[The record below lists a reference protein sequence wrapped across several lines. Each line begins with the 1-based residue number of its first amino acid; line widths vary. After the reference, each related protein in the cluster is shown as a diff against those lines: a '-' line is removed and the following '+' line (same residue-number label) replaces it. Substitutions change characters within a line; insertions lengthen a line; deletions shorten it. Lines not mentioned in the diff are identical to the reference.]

1 MHDRPARPTAFC
13 WNQKYPRVCGEKTA
27 TTINQL
33 RQAESPPHMRGKDG
47 CVRDAVDSRGITPAY
62 AGKRTPCRNTSLRY
76 WDHPRVCG
84 EKKLNISP
92 VPPHQGSPPHM
103 RGKEIWRLRWTTRKR
118 ITPAYAGKSFRGG
131 FWGGN
136 CRDHPRV
143 CGEKIEQRIRDYQAG
158 GSPPHM
164 RGKAKPG
171 YFNNG
176 NSGITPVY
184 AGKRLLRNLGQNAG
198 WDHPRICGEKTGCK
212 AENPS
217 LEGSPPHMQGKGGR
231 QAIEVCRAGIT
242 PAYAGK
248 SNSIQELL
256 PSCRDHP
263 RICGERK
270 GVLDDFDG
278 VAVRITPACAGKRVL
293 CSKSPARRWDHPR
306 VCGEKLPLALRLTVQ
321 GGSPPRMRGKG
332 KGSLCRRF
340 CAGITPAY
348 AGKSVN
354 TFVDNLLNWDHPRV
368 CGEKA

>member
-1 MHDRPARPTAFC
+1 MMI
-13 WNQKYPRVCGEKTA
+13 G
-27 TTINQL
+27 
-33 RQAESPPHMRGKDG
+33 SPPRMRGK
-47 CVRDAVDSRGITPAY
+47 ATP
-62 AGKRTPCRNTSLRY
+62 G
-76 WDHPRVCG
+76 
-84 EKKLNISP
+84 
-92 VPPHQGSPPHM
+92 VPTFTVP
-103 RGKEIWRLRWTTRKR
+103 R
-118 ITPAYAGKSFRGG
+118 ITPAYAGKSWQGCYHQG
-131 FWGGN
+131 
-136 CRDHPRV
+136 HH
-143 CGEKIEQRIRDYQAG
+143 E
-158 GSPPHM
+158 
-164 RGKAKPG
+164 
-171 YFNNG
+171 
-176 NSGITPVY
+176 
-184 AGKRLLRNLGQNAG
+184 
-198 WDHPRICGEKTGCK
+198 DHPRICGEKAVSVTLYNG
-212 AENPS
+212 S
-217 LEGSPPHMQGKGGR
+217 MGSPPHMQGKGGR

-348 AGKSVN
+348 AGKRPC
-354 TFVDNLLNWDHPRV
+354 FRFQAKALRDHPRV